1 MSQMKVGTYTNPSS
15 GTAATNISFGFTVDA
30 ITVYNQTA
38 GSIFSWNSSM
48 ADASYFT
55 VTSGAYT
62 SSNGFTPLAQNA
74 AYGATIS
81 AFTNA
86 NPGVIT
92 VNDTAT
98 FGFAAGDTIEV
109 SEVAEDDLTGTNS
122 LNGTFTITSI
132 TATTITVTANTS
144 VTGYS
149 VWVSGG
155 VVTRVSD
162 TNGTPIAT
170 ENKAIRGLT
179 FGTGV
184 VGANS
189 DVVTYVATGSNSVV

>member
-1 MSQMKVGTYTNPSS
+1 MSQMKVGTYTNPAS

-62 SSNGFTPLAQNA
+62 SSNGFTPLAQNSA
-74 AYGATIS
+74 FGATIS
-81 AFTNA
+81 NFTNA
-86 NPGVIT
+86 NTGVIT

-98 FGFAAGDTIEV
+98 FGFAAGDTIKV
-109 SEVAEDDLTGTNS
+109 AEVADDLTGTNS
-122 LNGTFTITSI
+122 LNGTFTISSI
-132 TATTITVTANTS
+132 TATTITITTDTS

-149 VWVSGG
+149 VYVSGG
-155 VVTRVSD
+155 VVSRVSD
-162 TNGTPIAT
+162 TNGNPVAT
-170 ENKAIRGLT
+170 ENEAIRGLT

-184 VGANS
+184 VGAND

>member
-1 MSQMKVGTYTNPSS
+1 MTQMKVSGYTNPSS
-15 GTAATNISFGFTVDA
+15 GTAATNINFGFQVDS
-30 ITVYNQTA
+30 ITVYNSTTGA
-38 GSIFSWNSSM
+38 ISSWNSSM
-48 ADASYFT
+48 VDGSYFDVDAGT
-55 VTSGAYT
+55 YT
-62 SSNGFTPLAQNA
+62 ATNGFTPLAQSA

-86 NPGVIT
+86 SPGVIT

-109 SEVAEDDLTGTNS
+109 SEVADDLTGTLS
-122 LNGTFTITSI
+122 LNGTFTIASI
-132 TATTITVTANTS
+132 TATTITTTTDTS

-162 TNGTPIAT
+162 TNGNAIAT
-170 ENKAIRGLT
+170 ENQAIRGLT

-184 VGANS
+184 VGAND
-189 DVVTYVATGSNSVV
+189 DVVTYVALGSNSVV